1 MPKIN
6 KTKYALLGVLSYQA
20 QSGYDIKKFCDAS
33 IAHFW
38 NENYAHIY
46 PVLKEMEKE
55 GLVVKKT
62 EQNEGRPPKNVYS
75 ITEDGRKELN
85 SWLLKPVEEE
95 SGRNELLLKLF
106 FSSDIPLDNLIEN
119 MKKEK
124 ERHEKLIEEYKKIE
138 KILKENEQMRSH
150 KDLPLWLSTLN
161 YGMISSEAGIKW
173 CDETIEYLRKSNCG
187 DSSVD

>member
-6 KTKYALLGVLSYQA
+6 KTKYALLGVLSYQP

-85 SWLLKPVEEE
+85 GWLLKPVEEE

-119 MKKEK
+119 IRKEK

-161 YGMISSEAGIKW
+161 YGMISSEAGVKW
-173 CDETIEYLRKSNCG
+173 
-187 DSSVD
+187 